1 MKAGIWYDMEEKCPP
16 RTGYYLAF
24 KGMSMGDDEP
34 AAGYYHWD
42 ARRAEWK
49 DGSHSNSRSAN
60 VIYWTDA
67 DPAAWYENYRFRAMN
82 EITEAEK
89 DAWAEVH
96 RAMERYELV
105 KALTKV

>member
-1 MKAGIWYDMEEKCPP
+1 MEEKCPP
-16 RTGYYLAF
+16 NTGYYLAF
-24 KGMSMGDDEP
+24 KGMSMGDSEI
-34 AAGYYHWD
+34 AAGYYYWN
-42 ARRAEWK
+42 AKSAEWRE
-49 DGSHSNSRSAN
+49 SQISSPYSVN

-67 DPAAWYENYRFRAMN
+67 DPAAWYENYRLRPRN

-89 DAWAEVH
+89 DAWVEVH